1 MLARVPEQ
9 NKRPGVSYA
18 VTDDGIE
25 LPVIDL
31 THASFA
37 HDPSPEE
44 LAQLSASSVR
54 SLRRSMNTP
63 PFVLRL
69 LSRHS
74 IIMRGTLEA
83 SGAFLTGMATYVQNL
98 GPENLGKGY
107 SGPMDRRLAATI
119 GPTSTR
125 MRLKVVAELTAEGLA
140 PILEAR
146 RDGPLHLLNVGGGAA
161 ADSTNALIL
170 IRRERPD
177 LLKGR
182 RICVH
187 VLDVDGAAPRFG
199 ARALA
204 ALLSQGAPLHGLGA
218 TLDHIHY
225 DWADVGRLRELLER
239 IAAPDATIVGSS
251 EGGLFEYGTDEEIV
265 ANLEVV
271 RGATPDDSFMVGTTI
286 RDDRSADPCLR
297 VMKEIGKMPR
307 VRFLGLDELKPLAT
321 RAGWVIDRAVEGNP
335 FYHIFRLRKETS

>member
-9 NKRPGVSYA
+9 HRRPGVSYA

-31 THASFA
+31 THPAFA
-37 HDPSPEE
+37 HETSPEE
-44 LAQLSASSVR
+44 LANLSASSIR
-54 SLRRSMNTP
+54 SIRRSMNTP

-74 IIMRGTLEA
+74 IIMRGTMEA
-83 SGAFLTGMATYVQNL
+83 SGTFLTGMATYLQNL

-107 SGPMDRRLAATI
+107 SGPMDRRLAGTI

-125 MRLKVVAELTAEGLA
+125 LRLRAVSELAAEGLL
-140 PILEAR
+140 PILSAK

-170 IRRERPD
+170 IRRDHPE
-177 LLKGR
+177 LLSGR
-182 RICVH
+182 RICIH

-204 ALLSQGAPLHGLGA
+204 SLLSQGAPLHGLGA
-218 TLDHIHY
+218 TLDHIRY
-225 DWADVGRLRELLER
+225 DWADVGRLRELLDR
-239 IAAPDATIVGSS
+239 VATPGATIAGSS
-251 EGGLFEYGTDEEIV
+251 EGGLFEYGSDEEIV
-265 ANLEVV
+265 ANLEVL
-271 RGATPDDSFMVGTTI
+271 RDSTPDDFFMIGTTV
-286 RDDRSADPCLR
+286 RDDRSADPCLG
-297 VMKEIGKMPR
+297 VMKETGKMPR
-307 VRFLGLDELKPLAT
+307 VRFLGLDAAGSLAS
-321 RAGWVIDRAVEGNP
+321 RAGWRVDCAVEGNP